1 MPLFSYYIISSIP
14 SHIPPL
20 GDLSHKPSNSAYRMS
35 CIPFPSHPTSD
46 QCHPAPQLLPL
57 VARPMSSHP
66 IPSQCLA
73 YSVWCERTQ
82 HWLRPVLYRPWQ
94 PSHCPAR
101 GTSGGAAS
109 GRSAPVTGSSPVG
122 RGGCR
127 PGMSDLSRRPL
138 PRSPFTPRPAPQ
150 SPTGLTAPPT
160 PPTSGLRR
168 RQRAQLHGCWLGTRS
183 FTAWA
188 ELNWN
193 WFVLC

>member
-1 MPLFSYYIISSIP
+1 MSFFSYYIISSTP

-101 GTSGGAAS
+101 GTYILW
-109 GRSAPVTGSSPVG
+109 
-122 RGGCR
+122 CR
-127 PGMSDLSRRPL
+127 VRPL
-138 PRSPFTPRPAPQ
+138 SSGDGKLTGGPRRMPARNVRPEP
-150 SPTGLTAPPT
+150 TAPP
-160 PPTSGLRR
+160 PILFHPS
-168 RQRAQLHGCWLGTRS
+168 TRPRS
-183 FTAWA
+183 RSPG
-188 ELNWN
+188 
-193 WFVLC
+193 